1 MFVNKQKDKFNK
13 DEKLGLDYYLSLTAD
28 YKSDFAPFTVVE
40 QDGYFIIDEGTHE
53 VGAKAR
59 FADFYMGTIEEDEI
73 VYVAPRSGFAAISL
87 SYLARKHKKR
97 LTLIMPSSKEISDH
111 QALAIEYG
119 ATPKFLRIA
128 AMPNANAAAAK
139 YAAAVGAKFIPFG
152 LDTELV
158 YAGAIRELY
167 DGLTKYDINRLW
179 CVISTGVLSR
189 SLQIALPNTEIIN
202 VAVAR
207 NIQHGELGR
216 AEFISY
222 HKPFNAK
229 SDLMDYPVSM
239 VPTYDAK
246 GYEYLKEHGANGDW
260 FFNVAGD
267 PPKPTLDKSTIDSYR
282 DWGDHRDFIINGKN
296 ILKNERK

>member
-1 MFVNKQKDKFNK
+1 MSKFLNKQQGNFNK
-13 DEKLGLDYYLSLTAD
+13 DEKLGLEYYLSLTAD
-28 YKSDFAPFTVVE
+28 HQSAFEPFHIVHK
-40 QDGYFIIDEGTHE
+40 DGFTIIDEGAHE

-59 FADFYMGTIEEDEI
+59 FADFYISTIKEEEL

-97 LTLIMPSSKEISDH
+97 LTLVMPSSKEISDH
-111 QALAIEYG
+111 QALAIQYG
-119 ATPKFLRIA
+119 AVPKFLRIA
-128 AMPNANAAAAK
+128 AMPNANSAAAK
-139 YAAAVGAKFIPFG
+139 YAKAVGAKFIPFG

-167 DGLTKYDINRLW
+167 DGLSHYDIGELW

-189 SLQIALPNTEIIN
+189 SLQIALPNTKIHN

-216 AEFISY
+216 ASFESY
-222 HKPFNAK
+222 HKTFNQK
-229 SDLMDYPVSM
+229 SDLVDYPVSM

-246 GYEYLKEHGANGDW
+246 GYEYMKERANPGAW

-282 DWGDHRDFIINGKN
+282 DWRDYRDFKG
-296 ILKNERK
+296 IL